1 MQEGKVKQKS
11 QSKPIISKKKLPKEF
26 FENTYEKQEAIS
38 PKRKSSKETIKLKKV
53 LKYLHRIP
61 DQSTERLFE
70 PFSSPSEKKITIS
83 PIKLDEM
90 ITLSQVSSSDL
101 ASSVRKV
108 LHCRTLTLFSVK
120 QIPMTKRSER
130 EFLEDWIE
138 KWKSYNNPSFVKIIE
153 TFRNSPE
160 GCLSI
165 ISEYQN
171 AGSLMDLT
179 KAVGGIPE
187 LPLSQIA
194 KFLLDAAEWM
204 EVNNSKFI
212 SLKPSQVL
220 FDTKGNMKI
229 SSGIS
234 RKTFVNQEE
243 NSVFMIG
250 VLLIKAVFDENFELK
265 QKNCCYFHSIDSNPI
280 FLGLSPSFQD
290 FLCGMT
296 KFENNFT
303 VAKAKSHA
311 WLGQSEYIGAWVSLA
326 EIIRIEFK
334 GFESKNDDASRAGN
348 MQLSRIC
355 EALRVVLAGGK
366 FNFPDSDSV
375 ETLAKELGI
384 PKEELKEQLKAV
396 YREAEN

>member
-26 FENTYEKQEAIS
+26 FENTVEKHEAKS
-38 PKRKSSKETIKLKKV
+38 PNRKNSKETIKLNKV
-53 LKYLHRIP
+53 LKHLDRMP

-70 PFSSPSEKKITIS
+70 PFSNPPDKKVPPS

-90 ITLSQVSSSDL
+90 ITLSQISSSDL

-108 LHCRTLTLFSVK
+108 LHCRTLTLYSVK
-120 QIPMTKRSER
+120 QIPMTKRQER
-130 EFLEDWIE
+130 EFLEEWIE
-138 KWKSYNNPSFVKIIE
+138 KWKSYKNPNFVQIIE
-153 TFRNSPE
+153 TFRNTPE

-165 ISEYQN
+165 VSEYQN

-194 KFLLDAAEWM
+194 NFLLEAAGWM
-204 EVNNSKFI
+204 EEHNGNFL

-220 FDTKGNMKI
+220 FDRKGNMKL
-229 SSGIS
+229 SSGVS
-234 RKTFVNQEE
+234 RKTMMVQEE
-243 NSVFMIG
+243 NNVFMIG
-250 VLLIKAVFDENFELK
+250 ILLVKAVFDENFEIK

-280 FLGLSPSFQD
+280 FSRLSSLCQD
-290 FLCGMT
+290 FLCGLT

-303 VAKAKSHA
+303 VDKAKGHS
-311 WLGQSEYIGAWVSLA
+311 WLKQSEYPGAWVSLS

-334 GFESKNDDASRAGN
+334 GIECKSDDASRAGN

-355 EALRVVLAGGK
+355 EALRVVLAGSK
-366 FNFPDSDSV
+366 FSFPDSASV
-375 ETLAKELGI
+375 ENLAKELGV
-384 PKEELKEQLKAV
+384 PKEEMKEQLKAV
-396 YREAEN
+396 YRGVEN